1 VVVAGLVE
9 LEGQGGH
16 PGSDKGRFPPPPGL
30 SAPTDRATDPCTTA
44 AAALNL
50 GRVAHRTMRRMNTCR
65 TSGPAQDSLSSSD
78 SNRGRSMS
86 KMKDATGQLRLKKTR
101 RLRCSRVR
109 TFRDLSSLDR
119 STGSGPGLGG
129 HGGASPPSVERSAG
143 PDHQP
148 AGDGLVVNHVL
159 I

>member
-1 VVVAGLVE
+1 MVAAGLVE
-9 LEGQGGH
+9 LEAQGGQ

-30 SAPTDRATDPCTTA
+30 SAPTEGATDPCTTA
-44 AAALNL
+44 AAARSL

-86 KMKDATGQLRLKKTR
+86 KMKDATGQLRLKTR
-101 RLRCSRVR
+101 RLRSSRVR
-109 TFRDLSSLDR
+109 TFRDLSSRDR

-129 HGGASPPSVERSAG
+129 HGGASPPSIERSAG